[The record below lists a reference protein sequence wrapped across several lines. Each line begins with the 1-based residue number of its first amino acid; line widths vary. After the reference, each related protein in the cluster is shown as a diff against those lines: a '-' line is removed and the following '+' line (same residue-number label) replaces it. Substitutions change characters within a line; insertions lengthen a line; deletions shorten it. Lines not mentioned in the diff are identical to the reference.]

1 MKKQIR
7 LSALQAYFTLLLIAA
22 ALIPIFSLVA
32 ALILSKLPTPTNA
45 LGIAS
50 LVSLILSAL
59 LVGVISPRIRR
70 EGWMIT
76 TGAAALTLALALL
89 VISILLSG
97 GEAIGKGI
105 LTAITYLLVFMAAA
119 ILSTRMK
126 LGRKSRR

>member
-7 LSALQAYFTLLLIAA
+7 LSALQTYFTLLLIAA
-22 ALIPIFSLVA
+22 AIIPIFSLVA
-32 ALILSKLPTPTNA
+32 ALILSKLPTPTNS

-50 LVSLILSAL
+50 LVSLVLSAL
-59 LVGVISPRIRR
+59 SVGIISPRIRH

-76 TGAAALTLALALL
+76 SGAASLTVSLALL

-105 LTAITYLLVFMAAA
+105 LTAITYLLIFMAAA

-126 LGRKSRR
+126 LGRKRRR